1 MFRNKITEQEG
12 LQLPT
17 GSAVMSEPPGP
28 EVATTS
34 GTGESKSHRKSILAN
49 DDAAERV
56 EVAAGFGADDAAADG
71 VVEEGGGERGGR
83 GRIGRKRRSSGC
95 GDVMFLFD
103 VLERGMGIRRR
114 CMTSISRGNATLFGP
129 SRR

>member
-34 GTGESKSHRKSILAN
+34 GTGGIEVAQREYLAN

-71 VVEEGGGERGGR
+71 VVEEGGRGKR
-83 GRIGRKRRSSGC
+83 GKRENWSKEEKQWLWGC
-95 GDVMFLFD
+95 YVS
-103 VLERGMGIRRR
+103 VRR
-114 CMTSISRGNATLFGP
+114 FGK
-129 SRR
+129 RDGYQKKVYDLY